1 MLPRVERSRKV
12 AELSGW
18 RVSNH
23 EIDLATSSSS
33 LETSF
38 WVVLVVVTSTADDVL
53 LLVLSLKTYSDMSY
67 FRPQMQKRIE
77 PKNNNFILGK
87 DYKC

>member
-38 WVVLVVVTSTADDVL
+38 WAVLVVVTSTADDVL
-53 LLVLSLKTYSDMSY
+53 LLVLSLKTNSDMSY

-87 DYKC
+87 DY

>member
-1 MLPRVERSRKV
+1 MERSRKV

-38 WVVLVVVTSTADDVL
+38 WAVLVVVTSTADDVL
-53 LLVLSLKTYSDMSY
+53 LLVLSLKTNSDMSY
-67 FRPQMQKRIE
+67 FRPQMQKELNR
-77 PKNNNFILGK
+77 KTTILF
-87 DYKC
+87 

>member
-53 LLVLSLKTYSDMSY
+53 LLVLSLKTNSDMSY

-87 DYKC
+87 DY